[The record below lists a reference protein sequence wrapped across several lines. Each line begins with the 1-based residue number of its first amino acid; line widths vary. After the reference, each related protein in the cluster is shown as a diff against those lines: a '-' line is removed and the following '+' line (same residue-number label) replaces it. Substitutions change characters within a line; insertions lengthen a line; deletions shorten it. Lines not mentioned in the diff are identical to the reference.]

1 MINVKDQK
9 YYCIEGLPRIEQC
22 RSIVKAA
29 AMLDAILMPEWEYRY
44 YSFNSKWDT
53 NEQMGSMRDGGGDH
67 YFALFNKNGLIIKG
81 FDKEYEINNENNIEK
96 IFNGVPDTFRDFLNE
111 PAFVFGE
118 TTFIIWTQYE
128 KEQWLGS
135 KDYSEEYCGLLQI
148 LLGGAEYYHSW
159 ASQYYEIDLEIALVR
174 RMFELEPIDNSVL
187 KQLNKDLEIAD
198 IVDDLEEI
206 GYPYVK

>member
-1 MINVKDQK
+1 MI
-9 YYCIEGLPRIEQC
+9 
-22 RSIVKAA
+22 
-29 AMLDAILMPEWEYRY
+29 
-44 YSFNSKWDT
+44 
-53 NEQMGSMRDGGGDH
+53 
-67 YFALFNKNGLIIKG
+67 
-81 FDKEYEINNENNIEK
+81 
-96 IFNGVPDTFRDFLNE
+96 FLTE
-111 PAFVFGE
+111 PAFVLEE

-135 KDYSEEYCGLLQI
+135 KDYSEEYCGLFQI

-159 ASQYYEIDLEIALVR
+159 ASQFYEIDLELAQVK
-174 RMFELEPIDNSVL
+174 RMFKLEPIDNSVL